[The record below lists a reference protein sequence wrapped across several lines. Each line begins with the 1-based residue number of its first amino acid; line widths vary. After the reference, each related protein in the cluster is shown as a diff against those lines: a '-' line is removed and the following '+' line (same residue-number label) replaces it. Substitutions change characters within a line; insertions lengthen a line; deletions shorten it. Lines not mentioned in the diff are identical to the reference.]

1 MPRPDPAPLTRP
13 LRLLRSRAPW
23 TALLYLAL
31 QAIAGAI
38 SIAVWM
44 TILLIP
50 VWLLAWPR
58 LERRLLPL
66 AGRDAP
72 EPPGR
77 WELRWQD
84 VVLVLLTAVMA
95 AAGFFA
101 GVLLVVVL
109 GMLFA
114 TPFVVLSGREVTG
127 WNADQVLPS
136 LPAAVLAPLLGL
148 VVLALV
154 LWGAAAL
161 AHGWSGISHALLR
174 DDERRLA
181 RQVDALGD
189 QAVRRDDVIALE
201 RRALERDLH
210 DGAQMHL
217 GAAGMRLAMLQ
228 LDAEQLPSGDARERI
243 LSGLD
248 AVREQLDHG
257 VASIREATAGLV
269 PTTLRDGGLEAALGE
284 LADALPLLVEVDC
297 RVPRLAPEVEHGI
310 LLIAREALTN
320 VVRHSEAEQVRI
332 DCTIPDD
339 ADRLLL
345 EIADDGRGGAASTGT
360 GLVSMR
366 ARARRLGGGLTL
378 VSPVGRGTTVLV
390 RVPVDAAGTAS

>member
-13 LRLLRSRAPW
+13 LRLLRTRAPW
-23 TALLYLAL
+23 TALLYLVL
-31 QAIAGAI
+31 EAIAGAI
-38 SIAVWM
+38 SIAVWL

-50 VWLLAWPR
+50 VWLLTWPR

-101 GVLLVVVL
+101 GILLIVVL

-114 TPFVVLSGREVTG
+114 TPYAVLSGREVTG
-127 WNADQVLPS
+127 WNANQVLPS

-148 VVLALV
+148 VLLALV

-189 QAVRRDDVIALE
+189 QAVLRDDVIALE

-248 AVREQLDHG
+248 AVREQIDHG
-257 VASIREATAGLV
+257 VTSVREATAGLV

-284 LADALPLLVEVDC
+284 LADALPLHVEVDC
-297 RVPRLAPEVEHGI
+297 RMPRLAPEVEHGI

-332 DCTIPDD
+332 ECTIPDD
-339 ADRLLL
+339 ADGLLL
-345 EIADDGRGGAASTGT
+345 EIVDDGRGGAAPTGT
-360 GLVSMR
+360 GLVSMH
-366 ARARRLGGGLTL
+366 ARARRLGGSLTL
-378 VSPVGRGTTVLV
+378 ESPASAGTTVRV
-390 RVPVDAAGTAS
+390 RVPVDSRRAA